1 MGKKKKS
8 KFEKGEK
15 VVAPAIRAQA
25 FPKSEKPD
33 VWPLVIKDMEERD
46 RLGKAKY
53 GIPLRSFNGRDPLI
67 DAYQEVLDMSVYLRQ
82 EIEERLYVDDI
93 IRSLRRIPGLE
104 DVNTGNLLE
113 NVDFLVQRICS
124 VEERSV
130 SLASTVLHYQST
142 DQFLAGYHAGIETT
156 TRIFESAR
164 GEDLTDDEYEEV
176 CNEAERELANT
187 PDHAS

>member
-8 KFEKGEK
+8 KIEKGEK
-15 VVAPAIRAQA
+15 VVTPAIRAQA

-82 EIEERLYVDDI
+82 EIEERLYVDEI

-187 PDHAS
+187 PGHAS

>member
-8 KFEKGEK
+8 KIEKGDK
-15 VVAPAIRAQA
+15 VVTPAIRAQA

-156 TRIFESAR
+156 TRIFEAAR
-164 GEDLTDDEYEEV
+164 GEDLTDEEYEEV

-187 PDHAS
+187 PGHAS